1 MILLIKNIWRS
12 ISSFTWFNEK
22 ISTNEQQISA
32 IKHIVNGTAYPAPY
46 IIFGP
51 PGTGK
56 TMTLVETIAQIWKN
70 KRNANILVTTS
81 SNAACDEIAERLI
94 KYIPAKDLLRYF
106 SKSNQRREELDL
118 IQKVSNVG
126 GNNKRTEY
134 WEIFLSYR
142 IVLCTLTTAG
152 K

>member
-1 MILLIKNIWRS
+1 MIGNIGLF
-12 ISSFTWFNEK
+12 IFSFTWFNEK
-22 ISTNEQQISA
+22 ISTNEEQKSA

-106 SKSNQRREELDL
+106 SKSNQRREEFDL
-118 IQKVSNVG
+118 ILKVSNLG

-134 WEIFLSYR
+134 WEMFLSYR